1 MFQYGASIRAQTWFN
16 VARFLR
22 MGKQGFVV
30 VCRRPA
36 RSCLVHVGVGRK
48 PFYFKENAMRGLAAF
63 IGAALLSTSA
73 YAQTAIKFALDWRF
87 EGPAAPYFVAIDK
100 GYYKAEGLDVSID
113 PGAGSVEPINRVAS
127 GAYQVAFADIN
138 SLIKY
143 RDNPANAPIK
153 AVMMGY
159 DTPAFAIITL
169 KKTGISKP
177 KDLEGRILGAPAPDG
192 AYAQWP
198 IFVDANKIDASKV
211 KIENLGF
218 PVREPMLAQG
228 RVDAITGFWFSS
240 YMNLKANGVAGD
252 DIVVMHMRDYGLEL
266 YGNVIIANPEFAKSN
281 PNALA
286 GFIRATLKGYQD
298 TIASPDTAI
307 DSLMKRNQIAKRDV
321 ELERLKLA
329 ISRNF
334 VSPEVKK
341 NGLGGVDMARLS
353 RSIDQIGLT
362 FKYTNKPKAEDIFTA
377 EFLPAR
383 ETRLVK

>member
-1 MFQYGASIRAQTWFN
+1 MRIFAA
-16 VARFLR
+16 
-22 MGKQGFVV
+22 
-30 VCRRPA
+30 
-36 RSCLVHVGVGRK
+36 LV
-48 PFYFKENAMRGLAAF
+48 
-63 IGAALLSTSA
+63 GAALLSTSA

-113 PGAGSVEPINRVAS
+113 PGKGSVEGINRVAS
-127 GAYQVAFADIN
+127 GVYQMGFADIN

-143 RDNPANAPIK
+143 RDNPANTPMK

-211 KIENLGF
+211 KIENVGF

-228 RVDAITGFWFSS
+228 KVDAITGFWFSS

-252 DIVVMHMRDYGLEL
+252 DIVVMLMRDYGLDL

-281 PNALA
+281 PKAVA
-286 GFIRATLKGYQD
+286 GFVRATIKGIQD
-298 TIASPDTAI
+298 TIASPETAI

-329 ISRNF
+329 ISKNF
-334 VSPEVKK
+334 VTPDVKK
-341 NGLGGVDMARLS
+341 NGFGDVDMARLA

-362 FKYTNKPKAEDIFTA
+362 FKYTNKPKAQDIFTS
-377 EFLPAR
+377 EFLPAKDAR
-383 ETRLVK
+383 AVK

>member
-1 MFQYGASIRAQTWFN
+1 
-16 VARFLR
+16 
-22 MGKQGFVV
+22 
-30 VCRRPA
+30 
-36 RSCLVHVGVGRK
+36 
-48 PFYFKENAMRGLAAF
+48 MRVFAAL

-177 KDLEGRILGAPAPDG
+177 KDLEGRVLGAPAPDG

-228 RVDAITGFWFSS
+228 KVDAITGFWFSS

-252 DIVVMHMRDYGLEL
+252 DIVVMLMRDFGLDL
-266 YGNVIIANPEFAKSN
+266 YGNVIIANPEFAKAN
-281 PNALA
+281 PKALA

-329 ISRNF
+329 ISRNY
-334 VSPEVKK
+334 VTPDVKK
-341 NGLGGVDMARLS
+341 NGLGVVDMARLS

-362 FKYTNKPKAEDIFTA
+362 FKYTNKPKADDIFTA
-377 EFLPAR
+377 EFLPAK
-383 ETRLVK
+383 EARLVK